1 MSLPVNLSDLLHG
14 RTIEWE
20 RLATGFPTI
29 YNAMAKNGSPAPI
42 FDTDD
47 STYFLVTL
55 PVHEA
60 FSNQAGDLVSDL
72 ALELK
77 FNTLEDIINFCDRAG
92 AQAGAQAS
100 NQVSNQV
107 SNQANHILEVNLHG
121 KVKAMLGV
129 TEDWKSK
136 EDIFQHI
143 QLSNQHKNRVKYL
156 DPLIEYGWI
165 EMKFPDSKTH
175 PEQRYKLTESGKRLL
190 DLIK

>member
-29 YNAMAKNGSPAPI
+29 YNAMAKNGSPAPVI
-42 FDTDD
+42 DTDD

-55 PVHEA
+55 PAHEA

-100 NQVSNQV
+100 V
-107 SNQANHILEVNLHG
+107 QAKENVMSIIGQHAHDKVIEVLTFITN
-121 KVKAMLGV
+121 
-129 TEDWKSK
+129 WKNK
-136 EDIFQHI
+136 EMIMEEI
-143 QLSNQHKNRVKYL
+143 GLSSHHKNKLKYIDSLVK
-156 DPLIEYGWI
+156 PGWI
-165 EMKFPDSKTH
+165 ELQYPDKKTH

>member
-29 YNAMAKNGSPAPI
+29 YNAMAKNGSPAPV

-60 FSNQAGDLVSDL
+60 FSNQADDLVSDL

-100 NQVSNQV
+100 A
-107 SNQANHILEVNLHG
+107 QASVQAKENVMSIIGQHAHDKVIEVLTFITN
-121 KVKAMLGV
+121 
-129 TEDWKSK
+129 WKNK
-136 EDIFQHI
+136 EMIMEEI
-143 QLSNQHKNRVKYL
+143 GLSSHHKNKLKYIDSLVKL
-156 DPLIEYGWI
+156 GWI
-165 EMKFPDSKTH
+165 ELQYPDKKTH

>member
-29 YNAMAKNGSPAPI
+29 YNAMAKNGSPAPV

-60 FSNQAGDLVSDL
+60 FSNQAGDLVSNQDL
-72 ALELK
+72 SQSIS
-77 FNTLEDIINFCDRAG
+77 TLSDLIAYCV
-92 AQAGAQAS
+92 QAG

-175 PEQRYKLTESGKRLL
+175 PEQRYKLTESGKRLH